1 MGKEVSGLWYA
12 TQKSNRLII
21 RIVLLQIIRWFW
33 VDTNSILLRAGDS
46 MHNRIQFDLFCRLD
60 MVLYSIFQEM
70 EQGTS

>member
-1 MGKEVSGLWYA
+1 MGKEVKGLWYA
-12 TQKSNRLII
+12 IQKSNRFII

-60 MVLYSIFQEM
+60 MVLFSIFQEK
-70 EQGTS
+70 EHGTS